1 MDEQEYSAWG
11 KGSHTFES
19 FCLNTVEN
27 LCVVRLCLEKKTSI
41 LTI

>member
-11 KGSHTFES
+11 RGSHTFES

-27 LCVVRLCLEKKTSI
+27 FVLQDYALRRRHPF
-41 LTI
+41 